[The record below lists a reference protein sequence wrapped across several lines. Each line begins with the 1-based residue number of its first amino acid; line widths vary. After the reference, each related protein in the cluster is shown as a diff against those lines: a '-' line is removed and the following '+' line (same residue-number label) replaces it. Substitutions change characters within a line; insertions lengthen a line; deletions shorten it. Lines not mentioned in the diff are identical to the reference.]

1 MQEAIIG
8 FAFGLGIMFSIYA
21 TAHNNSGQLN
31 PAVTIA
37 LVAAGV
43 TPIAQA
49 CLNIVGQVRS
59 CMRLRSFIL
68 T

>member
-1 MQEAIIG
+1 
-8 FAFGLGIMFSIYA
+8 MFMIYA

-43 TPIAQA
+43 APIAQA
-49 CLNIVGQVRS
+49 LVNIAAQARHPQT
-59 CMRLRSFIL
+59 RL
-68 T
+68 